1 MTEIINMSSK
11 TFQLLKSISD
21 IKQVAS
27 NYPDSFAVYP
37 TAICQTSHKAHFV
50 NNHMQEMQTEWTIT
64 VDLFVDYGSLTD
76 ITNKLI
82 SLFSAMGFLNDTASQ
97 DLAGI
102 TRTVIR
108 FTGIVDNE
116 LGRVY
121 QKG

>member
-11 TFQLLKSISD
+11 TFQLLKSIDD

-37 TAICQTSHKAHFV
+37 TAIYQTSHKSHFV
-50 NNHMQEMQTEWTIT
+50 NSHMQEIQTEWTIT

-82 SLFSAMGFLNDTASQ
+82 SLFSAMGFLNDTAGQ

>member
-1 MTEIINMSSK
+1 
-11 TFQLLKSISD
+11 
-21 IKQVAS
+21 
-27 NYPDSFAVYP
+27 
-37 TAICQTSHKAHFV
+37 
-50 NNHMQEMQTEWTIT
+50 MQTEWTIT

-82 SLFSAMGFLNDTASQ
+82 SLFGAMGFLNDTASQ